1 MTKFCQYCGAP
12 LNEGA
17 RFCTGCGHPVVAQ
30 PQQSQPGY
38 PPQQGFNPQPPKKKN
53 GLMYALIGLVVIAA
67 MAVSAV
73 IVFPSLNP
81 LGQKNDKKEVAKV
94 SQNESDDGV
103 TQLDQ
108 EMPQTEDDRD
118 LDAEKPMQTEAP
130 GNSDPLDYSP
140 LDGFHITAEKNAF
153 KENTTIKMAPLT
165 TLPETAL
172 TAVEQIENEGFLIVD
187 GYEVNA
193 GLEDDEIMPGE
204 YTVDI
209 DLSTLDVNP
218 KLYPFLTVFRV
229 GDDGNYYE
237 YSSEVKDGKLV
248 YRSDQNSI
256 IMMAVAI
263 AIGTPVAIDLVER
276 GLPYS
281 GYFWRKDVFYFRE
294 TYEGVTFDLCWHP
307 KDLGQ
312 DELVERIK
320 EITKKYE
327 DMKDE
332 LYRKYKEDRAF
343 EATNALQVYSRGKTV
358 AEVLQEAIE
367 NDEEIKELQTEYE
380 DPEVVEY
387 AIRCTKL
394 AIDYL
399 KNHQFVKMPTG
410 VVEIVSVPGSS
421 ALATATPRRF
431 HEGYIEI
438 SLKRLVD
445 ANQTDRNNFLLTMT
459 HEMLHV
465 CQQKYRA
472 FWADAIRYDE
482 LVAVFSEEDA
492 LAFYIAEGRIEE
504 DAIPPLSRTDY
515 WCTLKLPIDKY
526 YGREK
531 EQKDVMKNEG
541 YNLGLFVKFLKE
553 RTGETMWVG
562 KLMSARSYIKEA
574 GASAPLMYAFNIT
587 EQEFDAYYR
596 LFILSNKENMA
607 KEYNGV
613 GPPDQ
618 EYKKNEVIKLSRGG
632 KYPVDV
638 RVEGSYSSEIRGF
651 RQPDDTPMNLV
662 VVMDEGFA
670 AEQPECLVS
679 PVDKY
684 INIPKGFYIPAVDRE
699 TLNHKTL
706 RYRDIL
712 EMHGALGQ
720 ASTIRT
726 TGYTLYVWD
735 KPKKPVPSEDDKGHL
750 VVKMPQNSV
759 TAKEGAIDGY
769 ILTIKPEKGEK
780 IEEVIMPKFFEDE
793 VKIDKKKIYGDTDL
807 SKPLKVKITLCE
819 FIRNDKD
826 KILGEESDVVDY
838 TIGGGEVVDFENT
851 VWVCHCE
858 TDPHYNHAPMTI
870 TASFRKFPKMTLEY
884 TVASGDE
891 VSSSSLIGEYQYY
904 ANWKGKAPIYP
915 YDPKAPWVIE
925 AYVKP
930 ASDDQWF
937 KMTGWLRFY
946 ASKDELFMD
955 NGQFVT
961 VFKKQ

>member
-1 MTKFCQYCGAP
+1 MTKFCQYCGSP

-17 RFCTGCGHPVVAQ
+17 RFCTSCGHPVAAQ
-30 PQQSQPGY
+30 SQQPQPGY

-53 GLMYALIGLVVIAA
+53 GLMYVLIGLVVVAA
-67 MAVSAV
+67 MAVSAF
-73 IVFPSLNP
+73 ILFPSLNP
-81 LGQKNDKKEVAKV
+81 LGQKNDKKEMAKS
-94 SQNESDDGV
+94 SQKKSKDDK
-103 TQLDQ
+103 TQLNQ
-108 EMPQTEDDRD
+108 EKPQTEDDRS
-118 LDAEKPMQTEAP
+118 LNSEKPMETELL

-140 LDGFHITAEKNAF
+140 LEGFHITAEKNAF

-172 TAVEQIENEGFLIVD
+172 TAVEQIENEGYLIVD

-193 GLEDDEIMPGE
+193 GLEDDELMPGE

-229 GDDGNYYE
+229 GDDGSYYE

-248 YRSDQNSI
+248 YRSDQNSL
-256 IMMAVAI
+256 IMVAVVGL
-263 AIGTPVAIDLVER
+263 IGGTVAYDLIER
-276 GLPYS
+276 GVPYKE
-281 GYFWRKDVFYFRE
+281 YLWRKDVFYFRE
-294 TYEGVTFDLCWHP
+294 TYEGVTFTLSWAP
-307 KDLGQ
+307 KELGQ
-312 DELVERIK
+312 DEAVERIK
-320 EITKKYE
+320 EITEKYE
-327 DMKDE
+327 GMKDE
-332 LYRKYKEDRAF
+332 LYRKYMEDHTF

-358 AEVLQEAIE
+358 AEVVREAIE
-367 NDEEIKELQTEYE
+367 NDEEIKELQMQLE

-387 AIRCTKL
+387 AIKCTKL
-394 AIDYL
+394 SIDYL

-421 ALATATPRRF
+421 ALATATSRRF

-472 FWADAIRYDE
+472 LWADAIRYDE

-515 WCTLKLPIDKY
+515 WTTLKLPIDKY
-526 YGREK
+526 DGK
-531 EQKDVMKNEG
+531 EKDVMKHEG

-574 GASAPLMYAFNIT
+574 GASAPLMYAFGLT

-596 LFILSNKENMA
+596 LFIVSNKENMA

-613 GPPDQ
+613 GAPGQ

-632 KYPVDV
+632 KYHVDV

-651 RQPDDTPMNLV
+651 RQTDDTPMNLV

-670 AEQPECLVS
+670 AEQPECLVI
-679 PVDKY
+679 PVDESIK
-684 INIPKGFYIPAVDRE
+684 IPKGYYIPALDGE
-699 TLNHKTL
+699 TLRHKTR

-759 TAKEGAIDGY
+759 MAKDGAVDGY
-769 ILTIKPEKGEK
+769 ILTIKPEKSEK
-780 IEEVIMPKFFEDE
+780 IEEVILPKFFEDE

-870 TASFRKFPKMTLEY
+870 TASFRKFPKVTLDY

>member
-1 MTKFCQYCGAP
+1 
-12 LNEGA
+12 
-17 RFCTGCGHPVVAQ
+17 
-30 PQQSQPGY
+30 
-38 PPQQGFNPQPPKKKN
+38 
-53 GLMYALIGLVVIAA
+53 MYVLIGLVVVAA
-67 MAVSAV
+67 MVVSAM
-73 IVFPSLNP
+73 IVFDTLSPQ
-81 LGQKNDKKEVAKV
+81 GQKKDKKELAKTP
-94 SQNESDDGV
+94 QNKSNDDSS
-103 TQLDQ
+103 LH
-108 EMPQTEDDRD
+108 P
-118 LDAEKPMQTEAP
+118 EKPMETEYS

-140 LDGFHITAEKNAF
+140 LEGFHITAEKNAF
-153 KENTTIKMAPLT
+153 KENTTIKMASLT
-165 TLPETAL
+165 TLSGNAL
-172 TAVEQIENEGFLIVD
+172 TAVERIENEGFLIVD

-229 GDDGNYYE
+229 GDDGSYYE

-248 YRSDQNSI
+248 YRSDQNSL
-256 IMMAVAI
+256 IMVAVVGL
-263 AIGTPVAIDLVER
+263 IGGTVAYDLIER
-276 GLPYS
+276 GVPYKE
-281 GYFWRKDVFYFRE
+281 YLWRKDVFYFRE
-294 TYEGVTFDLCWHP
+294 TYEGVTFTLSWAP
-307 KDLGQ
+307 KELGQ
-312 DELVERIK
+312 DEAVERIK
-320 EITKKYE
+320 EITEKYE

-332 LYRKYKEDRAF
+332 LYRKYMEDHTF

-358 AEVLQEAIE
+358 AEVLREAIE
-367 NDEEIKELQTEYE
+367 KDEEFKKLQTEYE

-387 AIRCTKL
+387 AIKCTKL

-421 ALATATPRRF
+421 DLATATTRRF

-438 SLKRLVD
+438 SLKRLMN
-445 ANQTDRNNFLLTMT
+445 ASQTDRNNFLLTMT

-472 FWADAIRYDE
+472 LWADAIRYDE

-526 YGREK
+526 YGNQK

-553 RTGETMWVG
+553 RTGETIWVG

-574 GASAPLMYAFNIT
+574 GASAPLMYAFGLT

-596 LFILSNKENMA
+596 LFIVSNKENMA

-613 GPPDQ
+613 GIPGQ
-618 EYKKNEVIKLSRGG
+618 EYKKNEVKMLSRGG

-651 RQPDDTPMNLV
+651 RQTDDTPMNLV
-662 VVMDEGFA
+662 VVMDKGFA
-670 AEQPECLVS
+670 EEQPECLVI
-679 PVDKY
+679 PVDESIK
-684 INIPKGFYIPAVDRE
+684 IPKGYYIPALDEE
-699 TLNHKTL
+699 TLRQKTR

-712 EMHGALGQ
+712 EMHGALGK
-720 ASTIRT
+720 ASTTRT

-735 KPKKPVPSEDDKGHL
+735 KPKKPVPSEDGKGHL
-750 VVKMPQNSV
+750 VVKMPENSV
-759 TAKEGAIDGY
+759 MAKEGAIDGY

-793 VKIDKKKIYGDTDL
+793 VKIDIEKIYGENDL

-826 KILGEESDVVDY
+826 KILGEASDVVDY
-838 TIGGGEVVDFENT
+838 TIGGEEVVNFENT

-858 TDPHYNHAPMTI
+858 TDPNYHNAPMTI
-870 TASFRKFPKMTLEY
+870 TASFRKFPKVTLVY